1 MIPDIK
7 EQFDLAL
14 WIHQIFSK
22 VVEQLLLPML
32 PIVEFQPIYC
42 QSSKA
47 RSLNVEDSWKRS
59 DPGLRP
65 EVIEVDEVR
74 TIGRV
79 RLLQTKSR
87 KDCRIKLLGLVKVV
101 EIVPPLP
108 LLRSSP
114 RLANPNAKHTRSVQF
129 SQF

>member
-1 MIPDIK
+1 MRDLHNLIPDIK

-47 RSLNVEDSWKRS
+47 RFLNVEDSLKRS

-74 TIGRV
+74 IIGRV
-79 RLLQTKSR
+79 RLLPKKSR
-87 KDCRIKLLGLVKVV
+87 KDC
-101 EIVPPLP
+101 
-108 LLRSSP
+108 
-114 RLANPNAKHTRSVQF
+114 
-129 SQF
+129 

>member
-1 MIPDIK
+1 MILDIT

-14 WIHQIFSK
+14 WIHPVFSK

-42 QSSKA
+42 QSSEV
-47 RSLNVEDSWKRS
+47 RFLNVEDLVKHP
-59 DPGLRP
+59 DPSLRP
-65 EVIEVDEVR
+65 GVIDVDEVR